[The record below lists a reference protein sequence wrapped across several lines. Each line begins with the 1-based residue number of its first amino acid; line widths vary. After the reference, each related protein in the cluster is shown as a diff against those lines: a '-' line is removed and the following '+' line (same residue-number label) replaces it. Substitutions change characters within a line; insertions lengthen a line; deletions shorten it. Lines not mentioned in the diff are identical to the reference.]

1 MRKPKKFLLKL
12 TSFLSIFAAT
22 PLASADLSWNRNTF
36 QLNNV
41 NYSPNWNVNRLNW
54 NTNHV
59 FMEQQRILARRINAQ
74 MRQNE
79 IYNNSSGIQSGI
91 TLFYANF
98 DQSNVYDYINRSLNT
113 KFVGN
118 SGSLGWMINY
128 GLTVSSYPKNEK
140 LRNKWKEI
148 ENENS
153 KYRMIPW
160 IDSLI
165 SILDEYNSDMDG
177 LRMQTVQNLKEVL
190 KFAKNKLHAF
200 FSDNYLSQSQNINW
214 NQTNSNFLHNNFNLQ
229 NVNQNVRNSM
239 RKHQVIKGFS
249 YIELASKQI
258 VQASERLARL
268 ANNLTTKNDFIKSI
282 WKEINPVY
290 RGNFPSIGYAINNIL
305 IINDNRVNYGK
316 NAELKRKWNQIM
328 NYNNFTSEWFDDILS
343 LLREYQQESDGLTDQ
358 AKQSLINA
366 LTLVKNRLYHF
377 GIL

>member
-1 MRKPKKFLLKL
+1 MKKSKKFLLKFA
-12 TSFLSIFAAT
+12 SFLSIFAAT

-74 MRQNE
+74 TRQNE
-79 IYNNSSGIQSGI
+79 IYNIYNNSSGIQSGI

-177 LRMQTVQNLKEVL
+177 LRMQTVQNLKEAL

-268 ANNLTTKNDFIKSI
+268 ANNLTTKNDFIKFI

-290 RGNFPSIGYAINNIL
+290 RGNSPSIGYAINNIL
-305 IINDNRVNYGK
+305 IINANRVNYGK
-316 NAELKRKWNQIM
+316 NAELKKSG
-328 NYNNFTSEWFDDILS
+328 TKS
-343 LLREYQQESDGLTDQ
+343 
-358 AKQSLINA
+358 
-366 LTLVKNRLYHF
+366 
-377 GIL
+377 